1 MNTALGKFAVVGSGA
16 AALGVLAGIL
26 HKRPDAEVTMF
37 DVGSMSR
44 SRSSEGR
51 PSGFLKSWQIT

>member
-26 HKRPDAEVTMF
+26 HERPDAEVTMF
-37 DVGSMSR
+37 DVG
-44 SRSSEGR
+44 EHVAI
-51 PSGFLKSWQIT
+51 PFQI